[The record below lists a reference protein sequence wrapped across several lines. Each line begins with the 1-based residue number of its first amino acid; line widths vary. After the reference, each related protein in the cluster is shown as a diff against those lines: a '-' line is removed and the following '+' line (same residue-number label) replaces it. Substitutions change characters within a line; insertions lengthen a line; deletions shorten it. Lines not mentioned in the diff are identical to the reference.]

1 MFNKYIKIVIAI
13 AVFALSIQQFVD
25 GAVGSTGNGIM
36 LILLSLLFLKKFS
49 SPFINTVLC

>member
-25 GAVGSTGNGIM
+25 GAVGSTSIFEKFFKFY
-36 LILLSLLFLKKFS
+36 IIIFLQG
-49 SPFINTVLC
+49 L